1 MARPPDPS
9 STDAPLPRGGGNRL
23 RRRRLRIALLAFAT
37 VVMFGLLFVQSA
49 FNTLEW
55 LRPQSVSETFSL
67 YVLSTINFLAF
78 IVLLMVLVRNLIKL
92 RRERQVGAHFKRR
105 VVVFSVG
112 LSLLP
117 VLFLFFTTTG
127 FINRSIDKWFGLP
140 GDEILK
146 SASSME
152 GLTRERE
159 QESLGRL
166 SATLVELLGATAP
179 AEQAAILERE
189 VKRHQLT
196 LARLIDDRGDR
207 LLQVDGDGPAPSSL
221 LAWEL
226 QRWGGTLALGGAPAT
241 ATFPV
246 PVPVPSTQSSKEP
259 APLYLLA
266 GAPLPSASPRRFL
279 LVVRRLPTE
288 LSESLQR
295 IRSFQT
301 TYQTLKVSQKG
312 YRNTAMQTLGLVT
325 LLVLFIAVWMAIHLS
340 RGVADPVRK
349 LAEATTRIRG
359 GDLTFR
365 ADVVGADEL
374 AALAT
379 SFNEMTAELAENR
392 RQLESSA
399 RDLQA
404 INAALEERRQ
414 YIEAILQS
422 LSAGVISLDV
432 MGQVQTINQAAL
444 RLLRIGET
452 PAAGVALEGLL
463 PEAQRDDLRRLI
475 RRAARSRSISQEV
488 HFTLANQVTLD
499 ATVTVTAL
507 LDVEGQVRGAV
518 IVVEDLSELIEAQ
531 RRAAWSEV
539 ARRMAHEIK
548 NPLTPIRLSAER
560 LAKHLLGGAEGNGP
574 PPHCLTERQTQLVR
588 ECTGMIGTEVAT
600 LQRMVD
606 EFSRFA
612 RLPAI
617 RLAEASLNEVVRD
630 ALRLYDGRLGGVIL
644 ECQLAPAL
652 PVSRIDA
659 EQLRQVLVNLIE
671 NALDFLADCP
681 GERRLTVLTRHVP
694 ERESIELVVADTG
707 PGIPIDHRER
717 IFDPYFSTRKR
728 GTGLGLAIVNRIVAE
743 HHGRIRVADN
753 HPQGA
758 VMTVELPLVSQG
770 TGGDAR

>member
-1 MARPPDPS
+1 
-9 STDAPLPRGGGNRL
+9 
-23 RRRRLRIALLAFAT
+23 
-37 VVMFGLLFVQSA
+37 MFGLLFVQSA

-105 VVVFSVG
+105 VVVFSIG
-112 LSLLP
+112 LSVLP

-152 GLTRERE
+152 GLTRARE
-159 QESLGRL
+159 QESLARL
-166 SATLVELLGATAP
+166 SATLVELLAATAP
-179 AEQAAILERE
+179 PEQVAVLERE
-189 VKRHQLT
+189 VDRHRLT
-196 LARLIDDRGDR
+196 LARLIDDQGVQ
-207 LLQVDGDGPAPSSL
+207 LLQIEGDEPAPPASL
-221 LAWEL
+221 VAEL
-226 QRWGGTLALGGAPAT
+226 VGWGRTLTLGGAPLT
-241 ATFPV
+241 KTFPV
-246 PVPVPSTQSSKEP
+246 RSSPSLKEP
-259 APLYLLA
+259 VPLYLLA
-266 GAPLPSASPRRFL
+266 GVSLPPSSPPRFL
-279 LVVRRLPTE
+279 LIARRLPTE

-295 IRSFQT
+295 IQSFQT

-399 RDLQA
+399 LDLQA

-432 MGQVQTINQAAL
+432 LGQVQTINQAAL
-444 RLLRIGET
+444 RLLRIEGIPT
-452 PAAGVALEGLL
+452 PGVALEGLL
-463 PEAQRDDLRRLI
+463 PEAQRDELRRLI

-507 LDVEGQVRGAV
+507 LDVTGQVRGAV
-518 IVVEDLSELIEAQ
+518 IVIEDLSELIEAQ

-617 RLAEASLNEVVRD
+617 RLEEASLNEVVRD
-630 ALRLYDGRLGGVIL
+630 ALRLYDGHLGGVTL
-644 ECQLAPAL
+644 ESQLDPEL

-681 GERRLTVLTRHVP
+681 GARRLLVTTRHVP

-707 PGIPIDHRER
+707 PGIPLDHRER

-728 GTGLGLAIVNRIVAE
+728 GTGLGLAIVSRIVAE
-743 HHGRIRVADN
+743 HHGRIRVSEN

-758 VMTVELPLVSQG
+758 VMTVELPLISQAIA
-770 TGGDAR
+770 GDAR

>member
-1 MARPPDPS
+1 
-9 STDAPLPRGGGNRL
+9 
-23 RRRRLRIALLAFAT
+23 
-37 VVMFGLLFVQSA
+37 MFGLLFVQSA

-92 RRERQVGAHFKRR
+92 RRERQVGADFKRR
-105 VVVFSVG
+105 VVVFSIG

-152 GLTRERE
+152 GLTRARE

-166 SATLVELLGATAP
+166 SATLVELLGVTAP
-179 AEQAAILERE
+179 AEQVAVLERE
-189 VKRHQLT
+189 VDRHHLT
-196 LARLIDDRGDR
+196 LARLIDDRGER
-207 LLQVDGDGPAPSSL
+207 LLQVDGDAPAPPTSL
-221 LAWEL
+221 VAEL
-226 QRWGGTLALGGAPAT
+226 DGWGRTLAAGGVPAT
-241 ATFPV
+241 KTFSV
-246 PVPVPSTQSSKEP
+246 QSSPSTKELV
-259 APLYLLA
+259 PLYLLA
-266 GAPLPSASPRRFL
+266 GVSLPPASPYRFL
-279 LVVRRLPTE
+279 LVARRLPTE

-295 IRSFQT
+295 IQSFQT

-399 RDLQA
+399 LDLQA

-422 LSAGVISLDV
+422 LSAGVISLDE

-444 RLLRIGET
+444 RLLRIEGT

-463 PEAQRDDLRRLI
+463 PEAQRDELRRLI

-507 LDVEGQVRGAV
+507 LDATGQVRGAV

-560 LAKHLLGGAEGNGP
+560 LAKHLLGGAEGSAA
-574 PPHCLTERQTQLVR
+574 PHCLTERQTQLVR

-617 RLAEASLNEVVRD
+617 RLEEASLNEVVRD
-630 ALRLYDGRLGGVIL
+630 ALRLYDGRLGGATL
-644 ECQLAPAL
+644 ECRLAPDL

-659 EQLRQVLVNLIE
+659 EQLRQVLINLIE

-681 GERRLTVLTRHVP
+681 GERRLIVTTRHVP
-694 ERESIELVVADTG
+694 ERESVELVVADTG

-728 GTGLGLAIVNRIVAE
+728 GTGLGLAIVSRIVAE
-743 HHGRIRVADN
+743 HHGRIRVTEN

-758 VMTVELPLVSQG
+758 VMTVELPLVTQAIA
-770 TGGDAR
+770 GDAR

>member
-1 MARPPDPS
+1 MTAMARRPDSSPSDLPP
-9 STDAPLPRGGGNRL
+9 TRHGENRL
-23 RRRRLRIALLAFAT
+23 RRRRLRIALLGLAT

-92 RRERQVGAHFKRR
+92 RRERQVGADFKRR
-105 VVVFSVG
+105 VVVFSIG
-112 LSLLP
+112 LSVLP

-146 SASSME
+146 SASTME
-152 GLTRERE
+152 GVTRVRE

-166 SATLVELLGATAP
+166 SGTLVELLGAASP
-179 AEQAAILERE
+179 GQQVAVLERE
-189 VKRHQLT
+189 VDRHHLT
-196 LARLIDDRGDR
+196 LARLIDDQGER
-207 LLQVDGDGPAPSSL
+207 LLQIEGDEPAPPASL
-221 LAWEL
+221 VAELEAWG
-226 QRWGGTLALGGAPAT
+226 RTLVVGGAPLT
-241 ATFPV
+241 KTFAVRSSP
-246 PVPVPSTQSSKEP
+246 SSKEP
-259 APLYLLA
+259 VPLYLLA
-266 GAPLPSASPRRFL
+266 GVSLPPSSPPRYL
-279 LVVRRLPTE
+279 LVARRLPTE

-295 IRSFQT
+295 IQSFQT

-399 RDLQA
+399 QDLQE

-444 RLLRIGET
+444 RLLRIEGT

-463 PEAQRDDLRRLI
+463 PEAQRDELRRLI

-507 LDVEGQVRGAV
+507 LDVAGQVRGAV

-560 LAKHLLGGAEGNGP
+560 LAKHLLGGADGNGP

-617 RLAEASLNEVVRD
+617 RLEEASLNEVVRD
-630 ALRLYDGRLGGVIL
+630 ALRLYDGRLGGVTL
-644 ECQLAPAL
+644 ESHLAPDL

-681 GERRLTVLTRHVP
+681 GERRLIVTTRHVP
-694 ERESIELVVADTG
+694 QRESVELVVADTG

-728 GTGLGLAIVNRIVAE
+728 GTGLGLAIVSRIVAE
-743 HHGRIRVADN
+743 HHGRIRVTEN

-758 VMTVELPLVSQG
+758 VMTVELPLVSQAIS
-770 TGGDAR
+770 GDAR

>member
-1 MARPPDPS
+1 
-9 STDAPLPRGGGNRL
+9 
-23 RRRRLRIALLAFAT
+23 
-37 VVMFGLLFVQSA
+37 MFGLLFVQSA

-92 RRERQVGAHFKRR
+92 HRERQVGAHFKRR

-117 VLFLFFTTTG
+117 VLFLFFATTG

-159 QESLGRL
+159 RESMERL
-166 SATLVELLGATAP
+166 NETLAGLVALIPPEQQGGVLR
-179 AEQAAILERE
+179 AEIA
-189 VKRHQLT
+189 RHHLIW
-196 LARLIDDRGDR
+196 ARLIDGQGRRLVEVGTEAIPQPPTALDRELDR
-207 LLQVDGDGPAPSSL
+207 LAATLDTEGGSRTTTFLAFPEKPPDESL
-221 LAWEL
+221 P
-226 QRWGGTLALGGAPAT
+226 G
-241 ATFPV
+241 
-246 PVPVPSTQSSKEP
+246 
-259 APLYLLA
+259 YLLA
-266 GAPLPSASPRRFL
+266 GVALPGHPPVRFL
-279 LVVRRLPTE
+279 LIARRLPTE
-288 LSESLQR
+288 LAESLAR
-295 IRSFQT
+295 IQSFQA
-301 TYQTLKVSQKG
+301 TYETLKVRQKG

-359 GDLTFR
+359 GDLTFQ

-399 RDLQA
+399 QDLQA
-404 INAALEERRQ
+404 INATLEERRQ

-422 LSAGVISLDV
+422 LSAGVISLDE
-432 MGQVQTINQAAL
+432 MGQVRTINQAAV
-444 RLLRIGET
+444 RLLRIEET

-463 PEAQRDDLRRLI
+463 PEAQREELRRLI
-475 RRAARSRSISQEV
+475 RRAARLRSITQEV

-507 LDVEGQVRGAV
+507 PDAVGQLRGAV
-518 IVVEDLSELIEAQ
+518 IVIEDLSELIEAQ

-560 LAKHLLGGAEGNGP
+560 LAKHLLGGGAGTGA
-574 PPHCLTERQTQLVR
+574 PPHCLTERQTHLVR

-612 RLPAI
+612 RLPSV
-617 RLAEASLNEVVRD
+617 RLAVASLNEVVRD
-630 ALRLYDGRLGGVIL
+630 ALRLYDDRLEGITL
-644 ECQLAPAL
+644 ECHLDPAL
-652 PVSRIDA
+652 PLTQVDA
-659 EQLRQVLVNLIE
+659 EQVRQVLVNLID
-671 NALDFLADCP
+671 NALDFLADFP
-681 GERRLTVLTRHVP
+681 GERQLTVATRHVSD
-694 ERESIELVVADTG
+694 RESIEVLVADTG
-707 PGIPIDHRER
+707 PGIPPEHRER

-728 GTGLGLAIVNRIVAE
+728 GTGLGLAIVSRIVAE

-753 HPQGA
+753 RPHGA
-758 VMTVELPLVSQG
+758 VMIVELPVIS
-770 TGGDAR
+770 

>member
-1 MARPPDPS
+1 
-9 STDAPLPRGGGNRL
+9 
-23 RRRRLRIALLAFAT
+23 
-37 VVMFGLLFVQSA
+37 
-49 FNTLEW
+49 
-55 LRPQSVSETFSL
+55 
-67 YVLSTINFLAF
+67 
-78 IVLLMVLVRNLIKL
+78 
-92 RRERQVGAHFKRR
+92 
-105 VVVFSVG
+105 
-112 LSLLP
+112 
-117 VLFLFFTTTG
+117 
-127 FINRSIDKWFGLP
+127 
-140 GDEILK
+140 
-146 SASSME
+146 ME
-152 GLTRERE
+152 GLTRARE

-166 SATLVELLGATAP
+166 SATLVELLGVTAP
-179 AEQAAILERE
+179 AEQVAVLERE
-189 VKRHQLT
+189 VGRHHLT
-196 LARLIDDRGDR
+196 LARLIDDRGER
-207 LLQVDGDGPAPSSL
+207 LLQVDGDAPAPPTSL
-221 LAWEL
+221 VAEL
-226 QRWGGTLALGGAPAT
+226 DGWGRTLAAGGVPAT
-241 ATFPV
+241 KTFSV
-246 PVPVPSTQSSKEP
+246 QSSPSTKELV
-259 APLYLLA
+259 PLYLLA
-266 GAPLPSASPRRFL
+266 GVSLPPASPYRFL
-279 LVVRRLPTE
+279 LVARRLPTE

-295 IRSFQT
+295 IQSFQT

-399 RDLQA
+399 LDLQA

-422 LSAGVISLDV
+422 LSAGVISLDE

-444 RLLRIGET
+444 RLLRIEGT

-463 PEAQRDDLRRLI
+463 PEAQRDELRRLI

-507 LDVEGQVRGAV
+507 LDATGQVRGAV

-560 LAKHLLGGAEGNGP
+560 LAKHLLGGAEGSAA
-574 PPHCLTERQTQLVR
+574 PHCLTERQTQLVR

-617 RLAEASLNEVVRD
+617 RLEEASLNEVVRD
-630 ALRLYDGRLGGVIL
+630 ALRLYDGRLGGATL
-644 ECQLAPAL
+644 ECRLAPDL

-659 EQLRQVLVNLIE
+659 EQLRQVLINLIE

-681 GERRLTVLTRHVP
+681 GERRLIVTTRHVP
-694 ERESIELVVADTG
+694 ERESVELVVADTG

-728 GTGLGLAIVNRIVAE
+728 GTGLGLAIVSRIVAE
-743 HHGRIRVADN
+743 HHGRIRVTEN

-758 VMTVELPLVSQG
+758 VMTVELPLVTQAIA
-770 TGGDAR
+770 GDAR